1 MLFSFKLFSLNEV
14 RFFVVNFLVDKKY
27 IIDSARE
34 RETDSERR
42 GQYQLITYRP
52 LIKRS
57 AKLNNIR
64 SRYVHRPAVI

>member
-34 RETDSERR
+34 READSEHR
-42 GQYQLITYRP
+42 GQYQITYRP